1 MKERI
6 DDFKERSK
14 HLQNMTDEQL
24 EKYFWE
30 LVEKT
35 VNPMVELAEK
45 HTTKSIERSVLLR
58 MGFNSLQAA
67 ALVDKIFEKNLL
79 SKGAGHVIWK
89 VAKNNNLD
97 VIEAGK
103 QMIEGKYWEEAV
115 ELFKGGEK

>member
-30 LVEKT
+30 LIEKT
-35 VNPMVELAEK
+35 VNPMVDLAEK
-45 HTTKSIERSVLLR
+45 HTTKSIERAVLLR
-58 MGFNSLQAA
+58 MGFNSLQANV
-67 ALVDKIFEKNLL
+67 LVDKIFEKNLL
-79 SKGAGHVIWK
+79 SKGAGHIIWK